1 VSGSLVAVNEL
12 RPHVHL
18 GCLLQIRVAKFE
30 DDFRVA
36 HSKAVHVVDPPA
48 QDKGVVVESE
58 VLRIQEEDF
67 PNLRPQTL
75 EFLGG
80 VINIGRLSGTT
91 YDFAKIAEI
100 LYRSETLPLEDD
112 LAFEIMNL
120 IERMAVAEG
129 SLLEIG
135 RTFFGALRP
144 SFFLILLS

>member
-1 VSGSLVAVNEL
+1 
-12 RPHVHL
+12 
-18 GCLLQIRVAKFE
+18 
-30 DDFRVA
+30 
-36 HSKAVHVVDPPA
+36 
-48 QDKGVVVESE
+48 
-58 VLRIQEEDF
+58 
-67 PNLRPQTL
+67 LRPQAL